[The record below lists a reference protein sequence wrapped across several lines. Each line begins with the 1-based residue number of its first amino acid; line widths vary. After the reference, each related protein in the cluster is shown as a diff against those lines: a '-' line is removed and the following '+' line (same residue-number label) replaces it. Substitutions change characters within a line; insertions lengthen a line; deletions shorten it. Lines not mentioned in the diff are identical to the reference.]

1 MRKALMIT
9 AATCG
14 LGGGVASAQD
24 NPLANRPQDPP
35 PIVQYFT
42 SQGLKVTSIGQDGGV
57 LGYLLEKS
65 DGKMQTVYVTPDGKH
80 VVVGLLVATGGMNV
94 TALQLDAMKQRF
106 EDAKRQVGQVNGV
119 LASPIQGAP
128 APGPVPVPQAAPVPP
143 PAPAKPDAG
152 KQGADA
158 TPAAGGSPVASAA
171 PDSVPV
177 PPPSAPAPGVTVAP
191 LSVAGAATE
200 ESRSDQWVSTLDKA
214 AFIEKVKATAWFS
227 VGAPRAPGVP
237 APPELF
243 MVADP
248 QCPFCHHAWE
258 TLRPMVIAG
267 KLTLNVILINGLNG
281 SEPKALSLLSRQEPG
296 KAWFAGEGSEDNH
309 PIAPPP
315 ATSSKEY
322 RDARTFLDV
331 NNRFARDMKVQGT
344 PYFAYVSHTNGKLYV
359 GEGPRNLADFLAAL

>member
-9 AATCG
+9 AATYV
-14 LGGGVASAQD
+14 LAGGAASAQD

-35 PIVQYFT
+35 PIVQYFS
-42 SQGLKVTSIGQDGGV
+42 SQGLKVTAIGQEGGMS
-57 LGYLLEKS
+57 GYLLEKA

-80 VVVGLLVATGGMNV
+80 VVVGLLVASGGMNV

-128 APGPVPVPQAAPVPP
+128 PPGPVPVPQAQ
-143 PAPAKPDAG
+143 PAPPKPDVG
-152 KQGADA
+152 KQGAAVGPVPGDLA
-158 TPAAGGSPVASAA
+158 SGTPAPA
-171 PDSVPV
+171 PST
-177 PPPSAPAPGVTVAP
+177 PGVTVAP
-191 LSVAGAATE
+191 LSVASARSD
-200 ESRSDQWVSTLDKA
+200 ESRSDQWLSTLDKD
-214 AFIEKVKATAWFS
+214 AFLGKVKATAWFS

-258 TLRPMVIAG
+258 TLRPMVVAG

-315 ATSSKEY
+315 APSSKEY

-331 NNRFARDMKVQGT
+331 NNKFALDMKVQGT
-344 PYFAYVSHTNGKLYV
+344 PYFAYVSHVNGKLYV
-359 GEGPRNLADFLAAL
+359 GEGPKSLADFLAAL